1 MSKRFISSLLMALF
15 FVTAMGVFTSC
26 KDYDDDIARL
36 EEQLDANKKT
46 FDQINSL
53 ITDGSVITK
62 VEKVGNG
69 IEVTLSNGQ
78 KYTITNG
85 TDAIVWTIGEDGY
98 WYQNGTKTEYYALG
112 KDGTNGKD
120 GKDAIQWTI
129 GADGYW
135 YQDGVKTNVKAEGTD
150 GTNGAEWTIGTDG
163 YWYKNGVKTNWKAV
177 GKDGK
182 DGTNV
187 AGKDGKDGGYYRPNE
202 NGYFDFCD
210 SEGRIIEP
218 NAIKITSNA
227 PNGIT
232 AVMDDGELK
241 LYGVEGVDSYVTVA
255 LSNALRGFV
264 FKPATYVD
272 GVPAILME
280 SLEYNPMSYTKGGK
294 KVTDPDNSDVWAQDP
309 NYVKGTK
316 VSVVNPETEA
326 YYHVNPK
333 NAKFED
339 LKNIKFVVHANDDF
353 YVTRKAPASTDFAVT
368 AELDEDYGM
377 QDGVIRVKVHVKGTP
392 ATGEKIS
399 VVALQ
404 TTKKNGEDVTSDYA
418 TIYKKDVYQ
427 GLRIAARINNDNLGY
442 YKHVNGI
449 KDDYHYR
456 RYVAKNDI
464 EAGIPNFMP
473 VQNDKDTE
481 KTIDLV
487 MPYNKNKA
495 IGVDNG
501 VLNLNDF
508 VMTHLLPKTCTA
520 FDMERFGLSFDFSIV
535 RYQVGRNATEEEEYI
550 NHGNRNDDGTYALT
564 NGILQVSETY
574 KSSALKRTPIVCVR
588 LMHGTDVLEVA
599 YIKVKIDDVTPITA
613 DDKYLTL
620 QLSNIDFTC
629 NNQLLAIDYKEMS
642 KYVYRDMNMSKKQFH
657 ETYEF
662 DNAYRPSAIIANEEA
677 KSDPQITAG
686 DGRTHTSVGNMSER
700 ASSGGDLSEEGT
712 HVIEWLLSKNDLWNN
727 KGTWIYQQA
736 RYKHR
741 TIANTYVYVTFKVY
755 INPFNPSLKVLAD
768 ARIANY
774 WTNTPETWY
783 NVRTPLAGETNAAKC
798 QLQANLNTP
807 FRTTGTNETGYARYT
822 LTGNGTVNMELAYRF
837 SNVMTSEGYTI
848 KNKNTAGVRTSELWK
863 GNAHVATIY
872 NKTSKTVDSQTFE
885 QWIEVKKNEKVAQDL
900 INSGNWKVKIT
911 LTGYACGDDDKAFD
925 AQFFG
930 DKNYYVA
937 LLMRPVFFEQSS
949 TDPFQDGVDFGK
961 EGSYIDVTKVLKPH
975 DWRDVIQ
982 NYIANPTQNILTLP
996 LRNNYSFE
1004 INQNYY
1010 QYYGPF
1016 SYEDV
1021 NSNDVEVD
1029 YGMASG
1035 NNWVKSGNW
1044 VKNEK
1049 FEVTTQMMGSPLVR
1063 CLTYK
1068 NNGNVL
1074 LHNAWLKV
1082 PFKVTYGWGT
1092 VTVYVEVPVKNTGNL
1107 APRR

>member
-1 MSKRFISSLLMALF
+1 MMKRMKWRWMTLVAVLLLGLQAHATIKGDVNNDGRVDVEDVNHSINTILGFDIYASNCDVNGDSKVDVEDVNALINIILGF
-15 FVTAMGVFTSC
+15 EDFDSIG
-26 KDYDDDIARL
+26 
-36 EEQLDANKKT
+36 DANQKILN
-46 FDQINSL
+46 QIYTL
-53 ITDGSVITK
+53 ITDGCTIIKVVP
-62 VEKVGNG
+62 VEKG
-69 IEVTLSNGQ
+69 IEIILDNGQ
-78 KYTITNG
+78 KYTLTNG
-85 TDAIVWTIGEDGY
+85 DDTYVPFVWTVGDDGY
-98 WYQNGTKTEYYALG
+98 LYR
-112 KDGTNGKD
+112 
-120 GKDAIQWTI
+120 
-129 GADGYW
+129 
-135 YQDGVKTNVKAEGTD
+135 
-150 GTNGAEWTIGTDG
+150 
-163 YWYKNGVKTNWKAV
+163 NGVRTS
-177 GKDGK
+177 
-182 DGTNV
+182 
-187 AGKDGKDGGYYRPNE
+187 YYGLQPTD
-202 NGYFDFCD
+202 NGYFGHYDNDGSFHNVFKLASD
-210 SEGRIIEP
+210 DP
-218 NAIKITSNA
+218 NAIVVVYYYDEI
-227 PNGIT
+227 
-232 AVMDDGELK
+232 K
-241 LYGVEGVDSYVTVA
+241 LYGVKGVDSCVTLA
-255 LSNALRGFV
+255 LSNTIRSLV
-264 FKPATYVD
+264 FIPEAYVD

-333 NAKFED
+333 NAKFDD

-353 YVTRKAPASTDFAVT
+353 YVTRKAPASYDFAVT
-368 AELDEDYGM
+368 AELDEEYGM

-456 RYVAKNDI
+456 RYVAKNDVD
-464 EAGIPNFMP
+464 AGIPNFMP
-473 VQNDKDTE
+473 VQNDLDTE

-495 IGVDNG
+495 IGADNG

-657 ETYEF
+657 DTYEF
-662 DNAYRPSAIIANEEA
+662 DNAYRPSAIVANEEA

-774 WTNTPETWY
+774 WTNTSETLY
-783 NVRTPLAGETNAAKC
+783 NVREPFSFESSNAGC
-798 QLQANLNTP
+798 LLQANLNTP
-807 FRTTGTNETGYARYT
+807 FLTTGTNESGYARYT
-822 LTGNGTVNMELAYRF
+822 LTGNGTVQMDLAYRF
-837 SNVMTSEGYTI
+837 SDAMTTEGYTI

-872 NKTSKTVDSQTFE
+872 NKTAKTVDSQTFE
-885 QWIEVKKNEKVAQDL
+885 QWIEVNKNEKVAQDL

-930 DKNYYVA
+930 DKNYYIA
-937 LLMRPVFFEQSS
+937 LLMRPIFFEQTSS
-949 TDPFQDGVDFGK
+949 GSFQMGVANGGDW
-961 EGSYIDVTKVLKPH
+961 IDMVNVLKPH

-982 NYIANPTQNILTLP
+982 NYIANPTQDILTLP

-1021 NSNDVEVD
+1021 NNNEVIID
-1029 YGMASG
+1029 YTGSG
-1035 NNWVKSGNW
+1035 NNWEENHSFYVSTQYVSGI
-1044 VKNEK
+1044 
-1049 FEVTTQMMGSPLVR
+1049 R
-1063 CLTYK
+1063 CLTCK
-1068 NNGNVL
+1068 PIGSVSL
-1074 LHNAWLKV
+1074 IRDILLKV
-1082 PFKVTYGWGT
+1082 PFKVSYGWGT
-1092 VTVYVEVPVKNTGNL
+1092 ITVWVQVPVKGNTTI
-1107 APRR
+1107 